1 MGTEISS
8 VKIMETSEVS
18 KQIASKLTRCSGV
31 VIFIFLDLAEQVYTK
46 AGPMKT
52 HLTSVVSENKEGAK
66 FSFIEKRL
74 AIAPVMVR
82 IIHRWS
88 PITHSYRITTVSDG
102 KIT

>member
-1 MGTEISS
+1 MYHSITTCPAKVPVTVELCPAAI
-8 VKIMETSEVS
+8 KA
-18 KQIASKLTRCSGV
+18 IA
-31 VIFIFLDLAEQVYTK
+31 
-46 AGPMKT
+46 
-52 HLTSVVSENKEGAK
+52 NKEGAK

-74 AIAPVMVR
+74 AIAPVMVH